1 MDWIDDDVPA
11 FWASLDDALGDE
23 ATLYSRR
30 CHSGI
35 VQLLARDFEG
45 QTGSA
50 NLTDFPKM
58 RAYVSYNELLARQV
72 GIYAERVSA
81 TVVRLAYFEGEL

>member
-23 ATLYSRR
+23 ATLYSLR

-50 NLTDFPKM
+50 NLMDFPNMRDM
-58 RAYVSYNELLARQV
+58 RAYVSYHELLARQA

-81 TVVRLAYFEGEL
+81 TVG